1 MGGEGW
7 QRMEQASV
15 ESSSTYL
22 KQWKSLEKEMG
33 IHSSILAWRIPW
45 TEEPGGL
52 QSMECKESDM
62 TEWLTLWKWKLLRKS
77 FLEIFIRLFPVA
89 HTLFFRDC
97 SVPKLHQSMV
107 RKIQHNICHLGGW
120 NDGSVISVRVQ
131 RLSYN
136 SFWHTNLKEIIYFA
150 SLGDNSKEKIKY
162 TFEKKFK

>member
-1 MGGEGW
+1 MTENGTSKCGIELNVPETMKVFGEGNGNPLQYSCLENSMDRGAW
-7 QRMEQASV
+7 WATIHGVQRV
-15 ESSSTYL
+15 RHDWVTNT
-22 KQWKSLEKEMG
+22 LEVKT
-33 IHSSILAWRIPW
+33 AQ
-45 TEEPGGL
+45 EEFSGDFHKTFSRSP
-52 QSMECKESDM
+52 S
-62 TEWLTLWKWKLLRKS
+62 
-77 FLEIFIRLFPVA
+77 
-89 HTLFFRDC
+89 TLFQGLFC
-97 SVPKLHQSMV
+97 SQLHQSMV

>member
-45 TEEPGGL
+45 TEEPGGPQSIGL
-52 QSMECKESDM
+52 QRIRNDWV
-62 TEWLTLWKWKLLRKS
+62 TNTLEVKTAQEEFSGDFHKTFSRS
-77 FLEIFIRLFPVA
+77 PS
-89 HTLFFRDC
+89 TLFQGLFC
-97 SVPKLHQSMV
+97 SQLHQSMV

-136 SFWHTNLKEIIYFA
+136 SFWHTNLKEIIYFE